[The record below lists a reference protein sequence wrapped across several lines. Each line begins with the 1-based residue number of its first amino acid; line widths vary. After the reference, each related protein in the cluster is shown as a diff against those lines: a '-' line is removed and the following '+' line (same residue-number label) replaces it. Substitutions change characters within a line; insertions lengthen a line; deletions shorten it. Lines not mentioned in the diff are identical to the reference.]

1 MPRTVTSRGVLLLV
15 GAVLFGLLATLNAA
29 GYRYGVADQAFY
41 VPAVLRHV
49 DPALFPRDGALI
61 GSQARLQLSDDLLAI
76 AHVAT
81 GLSLPSLF
89 FAGYAL
95 TMIALFASLVALGR
109 ALYASGWTIAALV
122 CAATLRHGISKTGA
136 NTLEGYF
143 HPRILAFAIGV
154 CAVVLLLRRRPL
166 AAALLVFIAG
176 LLHST
181 TALFFAI
188 WIGVGFAVNDPRA
201 RRPFA
206 ILAAVGAFAGVV
218 ILGTGALTLTPM
230 DTEWMA
236 AFPDKD
242 YIFPTQWSAESWALN
257 LLYPLVIAGVYAAR
271 RRAGAAKPE
280 ELGLVAGCL
289 SLVIVFLLT
298 LPFIA
303 VRSAFVVQ
311 LQVARVFWMMDLLA
325 TAYVVW
331 AIAEWRGAAAVRWRA
346 PAVAVMLAAFAIG
359 RGWYVM
365 RVEHAGRPLAE
376 IGLPDD
382 AWKDV
387 SHWLRDHTPKEA
399 HVLADPGHAWRYG
412 TSLRVSAERD
422 VFLEDVK
429 DASIGFYGRPIAL
442 RVAERRAA
450 LEALP
455 LAEPDV
461 PADRTAAQ
469 VRALA
474 TRYDLQYLVTE
485 RALPFPEVYRN
496 TRFHVYRL
504 S

>member
-1 MPRTVTSRGVLLLV
+1 MTLRVVLLIV
-15 GAVLFGLLATLNAA
+15 GAAVFGLLATMNAA

-41 VPAVLRHV
+41 VPAVLRQV

-61 GSQARLQLSDDLLAI
+61 GSQARLQVSDDLLAI

-89 FAGYAL
+89 LGGYAL
-95 TMIALFASLVALGR
+95 TIVALYGSIVALGR
-109 ALYASGWTIAALV
+109 AIYASAWTIAALV
-122 CAATLRHGISKTGA
+122 FATTLRHGISKTGA

-154 CAVVLLLRRRPL
+154 FAVVLLVRRRPIV
-166 AAALLVFIAG
+166 AALLVFVAA

-188 WIGVGFAVNDPRA
+188 WIGVGFAVNDPRV
-201 RRPFA
+201 RRPLA
-206 ILAAVGAFAGVV
+206 ILAGVGAIAGVV
-218 ILGTGALTLTPM
+218 ILATGALTLTPM
-230 DTEWMA
+230 DAEWMA

-242 YIFPTQWSAESWALN
+242 YIFPTQWSAESWLMN
-257 LLYPLVIAGVYAAR
+257 LQYAVLIVLAYWLR
-271 RRAGAAKPE
+271 RRARVDRPE
-280 ELGLVAGCL
+280 EFGLVAGCL
-289 SLVIVFLLT
+289 SLLVVFLLT

-303 VRSAFVVQ
+303 FRSAFVVQ

-325 TAYVVW
+325 TVYVIWV
-331 AIAEWRGAAAVRWRA
+331 IAEWRPPWRA
-346 PAVAVMLAAFAIG
+346 PAVAVILASLAIT
-359 RGWYVM
+359 RGWYVL

-376 IGLPDD
+376 IDLPDD

-387 SHWLRDHTPKEA
+387 SHWLRDHTPKDA

-450 LEALP
+450 LGALP
-455 LAEPDV
+455 LAEPNV
-461 PADRTAAQ
+461 PPDDTAAT

-474 TRYDLQYLVTE
+474 ARYDLQYLVTE